1 MRGDD
6 WLLLILGLVVMALIV
21 GPIMAI
27 AAWVRVR
34 RLEGSRPAVPS
45 ESFFTS
51 IASRIYNLEQKVADL
66 ERRLAEGVAP
76 SSAGAQAPAAP
87 KPALPQTAPPAP
99 PPPRVEPTAAAPTT
113 PPVAPPPAPPRPPLF
128 APEPLQT
135 KAESNNELE
144 SMIAGRWLNRIG
156 ITSVILAV
164 AYFLKY
170 AFDNQWIGPTGQ
182 VAMGIL
188 FGAGLL
194 VFAHWL
200 LGRGYLYFS
209 EGIDGLGASVLYLS
223 LWAACSYYTPPV
235 ISRDV
240 AFVAMILVTGAI
252 LAIALGRDSQRIAA
266 MAMLGGFLTPM
277 LVSTGQ
283 DAQVALFTYLLVL
296 DASLLVFAH
305 MRQWRWL
312 EWPAFAFSQIYF
324 WGWFDRFYAD
334 DKLLVTAW
342 FAILFF
348 ALFSAVPVVR
358 ARRIGQLHP
367 EQAILVLCNGGLF
380 LIALHVMLYD
390 HHRWPLT
397 YAVLALAA
405 VHLMILRA
413 LPDPPED
420 EQPVARLLFAGMAL
434 TFVTLAIPIRLDG
447 KWITIA
453 WGIEAVV
460 LMWSGFRA
468 KAEYFR
474 WAALV
479 LYGIVAVQMFAMPM
493 PLAPAFWN
501 ERFATH
507 FVGLACIA
515 LGLYLWQ
522 QNDEECGGGERA
534 MLRVMGVG
542 FNLLALMALTLEM
555 RNAFFFGGWQ
565 MQGPDASLKY
575 GLAIS
580 LTYTVYAVLLLVLG
594 MRWNKAALRWQA
606 LVLLGFVV
614 VKVFFVDLSSLR
626 GAYRIASFVALGLV
640 LLTISFFYQR
650 KLAEKHLEGK

>member
-1 MRGDD
+1 MKPLTP
-6 WLLLILGLVVMALIV
+6 LL
-21 GPIMAI
+21 
-27 AAWVRVR
+27 R
-34 RLEGSRPAVPS
+34 
-45 ESFFTS
+45 
-51 IASRIYNLEQKVADL
+51 
-66 ERRLAEGVAP
+66 
-76 SSAGAQAPAAP
+76 
-87 KPALPQTAPPAP
+87 
-99 PPPRVEPTAAAPTT
+99 
-113 PPVAPPPAPPRPPLF
+113 
-128 APEPLQT
+128 
-135 KAESNNELE
+135 
-144 SMIAGRWLNRIG
+144 
-156 ITSVILAV
+156 
-164 AYFLKY
+164 
-170 AFDNQWIGPTGQ
+170 
-182 VAMGIL
+182 
-188 FGAGLL
+188 AGLL

-453 WGIEAVV
+453 WAIEGAV
-460 LMWSGFRA
+460 LMWTGFRTRVWYLRA
-468 KAEYFR
+468 SAF
-474 WAALV
+474 V
-479 LYGIVAVQMFAMPM
+479 LFAIVGARLLMMPM
-493 PLAPAFWN
+493 PLVQAFAN
-501 ERFATH
+501 ERFAS
-507 FVGLACIA
+507 FAVALVCFAIA
-515 LGLYLWQ
+515 LIFWKQ
-522 QNDEECGGGERA
+522 DENQSEMEPGEETLFA
-534 MLRVMGVG
+534 VLGIA
-542 FNLLALMALTLEM
+542 FNVLAVFALTIEM
-555 RNAFFFGGWQ
+555 RNAFFTPGMPWY
-565 MQGPDASLKY
+565 QGDARLKY
-575 GLAIS
+575 GLSVS
-580 LTYTVYAVLLLVLG
+580 LLWTLYAAVLLFLG
-594 MRWNKAALRWQA
+594 MRWSEAGMRWQA
-606 LVLLGFVV
+606 LILFGIVI
-614 VKVFFVDLSSLR
+614 VKVFFGDLSSLQ
-626 GAYRIASFVALGLV
+626 GVYRIFSFVVLGLV
-640 LLTISFFYQR
+640 LLGVSFFYQK
-650 KLAEKHLEGK
+650 KLAEKKRGG